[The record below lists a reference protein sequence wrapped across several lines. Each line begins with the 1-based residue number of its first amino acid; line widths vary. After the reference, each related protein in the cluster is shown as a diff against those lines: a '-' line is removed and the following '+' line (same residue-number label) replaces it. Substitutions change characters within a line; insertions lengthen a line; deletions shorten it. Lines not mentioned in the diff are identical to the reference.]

1 MLHVSQEGRIVTITI
16 ESPPFNTLNPNI
28 ILELTTAVREWSMR
42 QDVRLMILTGQGDR
56 SFLGG
61 VDIGVFANMDPEGAE
76 RFITSLHHCC
86 LSVRQSDKIV
96 IAAINGYA
104 LGGGLEL
111 AAACDLR
118 IASDRARFGMP
129 EVKVGLPSVIEA
141 AYLPRLIGL
150 GRAAELVY
158 VGDMIDAAEAER
170 IGLVNKVVPHNVLL
184 EAARQLAEKI
194 LASGPTALVLQKRL
208 VNRWMEAHLS
218 DAVEA
223 GIASFRA
230 CFETGEPNEGARAFL
245 KKRKPVF

>member
-1 MLHVSQEGRIVTITI
+1 MLYLNQDGAAVTMTI
-16 ESPPFNTLNPNI
+16 DSPPFNTLNPELI
-28 ILELTTAVREWSMR
+28 STLTTAIRDWSSR
-42 QDVRLMILTGQGDR
+42 KEIRILILTGQGDR

-61 VDIGVFANMDPEGAE
+61 VDVSVFAHMNPEGAE
-76 RFITSLHHCC
+76 RFITDLHLCC
-86 LSVRQSDKIV
+86 LALRQSDKIV

-118 IASDRARFGMP
+118 VASDQARFGMP

-150 GRAAELVY
+150 GRAAEMVY

-170 IGLVNKVVPHNVLL
+170 IGLVNKVVPHGDLPA
-184 EAARQLAEKI
+184 AARQLAEKVM
-194 LASGPTALVLQKRL
+194 ANSPAALLLQKRL
-208 VNRWMEAHLS
+208 VNRWMETHLS

-245 KKRKPVF
+245 EKRKPSF